1 MSQLDLFG
9 ATSGCQQVVNKERD
23 NEKENSPHTPLKGK
37 ETEKETTTTPPVSS
51 PSETTLSGARACTR
65 ARDETGRGEDNSS
78 VKNGKAAPARDARVM
93 KAAYSMQETG
103 KGLLVSAD
111 TIEDA
116 HRFMCQILMFFRV
129 PPPIVRLDLCQ
140 VVFLDQ
146 ESYPSEW
153 DRLMSGHV
161 YLHGLGGEFVP
172 NHYNREALTVV
183 GFLRQYLRPGRIAAQ
198 HRLLISTKLSSARFA
213 RRYSKDILQLVL
225 AHCNP
230 VKLRT
235 YKEVMP

>member
-1 MSQLDLFG
+1 MEV
-9 ATSGCQQVVNKERD
+9 AV
-23 NEKENSPHTPLKGK
+23 
-37 ETEKETTTTPPVSS
+37 
-51 PSETTLSGARACTR
+51 
-65 ARDETGRGEDNSS
+65 NSS
-78 VKNGKAAPARDARVM
+78 VKNGKAAPARDARAM
-93 KAAYSMQETG
+93 KAAHSMQETG

-116 HRFMCQILMFFRV
+116 HRFMRQILVFFRV
-129 PPPIVRLDLCQ
+129 PPSIVRLDLGQ

-161 YLHGLGGEFVP
+161 YLHGLGAEYVP
-172 NHYNREALTVV
+172 NHWNAEALKVAA
-183 GFLRQYLRPGRIAAQ
+183 FMRLYLKPGRNPAT
-198 HRLLISTKLSSARFA
+198 HRLLISTNLSSARFA
-213 RRYSKDILQLVL
+213 RRYTKDILQLVL